1 MKIMKYIL
9 SAFALLVMATA
20 CEHDPD
26 EMVFKPKDF
35 AINPQGDLFID
46 NDSMEELFTM
56 VWTDA
61 QFESGASLTEYS
73 VKVQRNNA
81 LIPEAELVELGKTQS
96 THFSLRN
103 SQLVE
108 ALGIKFTCKNE
119 PFTLQVD
126 ALSEAGEVLS
136 AQMQCHLTM
145 KRIVYLY
152 LLGAYQDWTEN
163 GDASTLLQDESGLY
177 KGLFNV
183 PEGKTEFKFTEKP
196 NWAEGHRVFG
206 DDGQGGL
213 TDDRGAGNLKLNPG
227 FYYVEVDA
235 EALRYTA
242 TPIEVFGSGEGLGG
256 KEVKFAYNEETKLW
270 ESIAMVEKEKDVQ
283 LLLKGENFNQTLGSQ
298 ADDLKLGGEPLHV
311 MSEGLMSIK
320 LSLFSHPYTFAVD
333 KVNEDDSK
341 LYLIY
346 EKAGAWDYQNGLAL
360 NSLTDAEKSVVANH
374 FWMFTRVAPQT
385 KGLLSRVRSEYGTRF
400 GGSMSSLTE
409 YSIGEQAEGF
419 SLSEGLNYMRV
430 NMVDKKMVETPITSI
445 AMKIV
450 GNDTPI
456 EMSQSTEEA
465 GKWVVSHNFTADSK
479 IQIWLNGVGEVMDGT
494 ARYSM
499 TLGGE
504 GTALVFDG
512 DPMTVV
518 AGQHDITL
526 DMNDLNAISIK
537 VDNEVVEGPY
547 PKYLEVTGSFA
558 HYNWNN
564 GDPSPRLPIFR
575 EGKGDE
581 QRNRFVGFVDMYQP
595 DGSTAPNADFKIT
608 HLAWNKWFGGA
619 LQSGSEDVFDINT
632 WSGNMQTAF
641 GTYAWDITLTDPDG
655 NYGTAKKVVITRVGL
670 IGNATPTGWDG
681 DTAMEYDAT
690 AHVYRLTTTLSD
702 GEYKIRFNGGW
713 DYNLGGN
720 ISNLVQ
726 DGANLKAT
734 AGEYDIELDLNHW
747 PNTLKLTKK

>member
-1 MKIMKYIL
+1 MKIMKYLL
-9 SAFALLVMATA
+9 SAFTLLVMATA

-26 EMVFKPKDF
+26 AMVFEQKEF
-35 AINPQGDLFID
+35 AINPQGELFID
-46 NDSMEELFTM
+46 NDSMEELFTT
-56 VWTDA
+56 VWTPA
-61 QFESGASLTEYS
+61 HFESGASLKEYS
-73 VKVQRNNA
+73 IKVQRSEN
-81 LIPEAELVELGKTQS
+81 EAVELGKTQN
-96 THFSLRN
+96 TYFSLRN

-119 PFTLQVD
+119 PFFVQVD

-136 AQMQCHLTM
+136 TKLQCHLSM

-163 GDASTLLQDESGLY
+163 GDASSLLQDETGLY

-196 NWAEGHRVFG
+196 NWAEGHRIFG

-213 TDDRGAGNLKLNPG
+213 SDDRGAGNLKLNPG
-227 FYYVEVDA
+227 FYYVEVNA
-235 EALRYTA
+235 ETLSYTA
-242 TPIEVFGSGEGLGG
+242 TPIEVFASGEGLGG
-256 KEVKFAYNEETKLW
+256 EEVKLAYNAETKFW
-270 ESIAMVEKEKDVQ
+270 ESIAKIEKEKDIIFT
-283 LLLKGENFNQTLGSQ
+283 LKGANFNQTLGGKT
-298 ADDLKLGGEPLHV
+298 DDLKLGGEPLQV

-320 LSLFSHPYTFAVD
+320 LSLFNYPYTFAVD
-333 KVNEDDSK
+333 KVNEDASK
-341 LYLIY
+341 LYLVY

-360 NSLTDAEKSVVANH
+360 NALTDADKSVVENH
-374 FWMFTRVAPQT
+374 FWSFTRVAAQT
-385 KGLLSRVRSEYGTRF
+385 KALLSRVRSEYGTRF
-400 GGSMSSLTE
+400 GGNMSALTE
-409 YSIGEQAEGF
+409 YPMGEVAEGF
-419 SLSEGLNYMRV
+419 ALSEGLNFLRI
-430 NMVDKKMVETPITSI
+430 NMAEKKMVEAPITSI
-445 AMKIV
+445 AVKIV
-450 GNDTPI
+450 GNDTPL
-456 EMSQSTEEA
+456 EMSESTEEA
-465 GKWVVSHNFTADSK
+465 GKWVVSHNFTSDSK
-479 IQIWLNGVGEVMDGT
+479 IQIWLNGVGEVLDGT

-512 DPMTVV
+512 EPMPII
-518 AGQHDITL
+518 AGQHDIIL

-558 HYNWNN
+558 HYNWNI
-564 GDPSPRLPIFR
+564 GDASPRLPIFR

-595 DGSTAPNADFKIT
+595 EGSAAANADFKIT

-619 LQSGSEDVFDINT
+619 LQAGSEEIFDINT
-632 WSGNMQTAF
+632 SGGNMQAAY
-641 GTYAWDITLTDPDG
+641 GVYAWDVTLTDPDG
-655 NYGTAKKVVITRVGL
+655 NYGTAKKVAITRVGL

-681 DTAMEYDAT
+681 DTPMEYDAT
-690 AHVYRLTTTLSD
+690 AHVYRLTLTMTD
-702 GEYKIRFNGGW
+702 GEYKIRFNEGW

-726 DGANLKAT
+726 DGANLKVT
-734 AGEYDIELDLNHW
+734 AGVYDIELDLNHW